1 MDTSFLFQ
9 NCYTGTDFE
18 NLMVR
23 FLGEHGF
30 RAKKT
35 GSNDGGIDI
44 VATSITRPIKYSFN
58 IQCKFFNKPLSKAP
72 IQEVYAGTHYYN
84 NGAAPV
90 VITNNRVTAEARIFA
105 KKLGVEIIADAERTE
120 IKQVIDSKKIAN
132 PNVHGGLMGIL
143 LAFITS
149 DSGYLKMVSSA
160 IQKTDLKAP
169 SDKEQLKLELLSAF
183 DAAEEFI
190 RESAYYQQ
198 KAAQCSQKALSLQK
212 QALLKNLDYG

>member
-105 KKLGVEIIADAERTE
+105 KKLGVEIIADAEWTE

-198 KAAQCSQKALSLQK
+198 KAAQCSQKALSL
-212 QALLKNLDYG
+212 